1 MLRIFITLLSRVKN
15 NMKKILFITSSR
27 ADYGL
32 LRNLIL
38 ETQKLNPETYLMIT
52 GSHLSKEF
60 GETISEIKKDKI
72 KKIIKKKILD
82 NKFNENN
89 ISQYL
94 ERSVR
99 ETSKVIKKLK
109 PTVLVIL
116 GDRYELLGCAMAAT
130 VFRIPITH
138 IHGGEVT
145 IGAYDDSIRHSIS
158 KLSHLHFPI
167 HERYKKRLIQL
178 GENPKTIF
186 NFGSLGAY
194 STKHMKLFN
203 KIELE
208 KKYDIKFNKKIILVT
223 FHPVTL
229 EKNQSKFQILNL
241 IKFLNT
247 LKNKMIII
255 TSPNFD
261 NESKNIKSEILNFV
275 KKKDNVYFYKSLG
288 NKDYLSFMKIADLL
302 VGNSS
307 SGVLE
312 TPYFGTKTINIG
324 NRQKGRIISNNII
337 NSNYEFQSILNAY
350 LKIKKKP
357 KKKSSIFLKSNTPL
371 KIAKKILTFRFNIKK
386 EFYDI

>member
-1 MLRIFITLLSRVKN
+1 
-15 NMKKILFITSSR
+15 MKKILFITSSR

-60 GETISEIKKDKI
+60 GETISEIKEDKI

-82 NKFNENN
+82 TKFREKN
-89 ISQYL
+89 IPKYL
-94 ERSVR
+94 ERCVR

-109 PTVLVIL
+109 PTILVIL
-116 GDRYELLGCAMAAT
+116 GDRYELLGCAMTAT
-130 VFRIPITH
+130 IFRIPIAH

-145 IGAYDDSIRHSIS
+145 SGAYDDSIRHAIS

-167 HERYKKRLIQL
+167 YRQYKKRLIQL

-186 NFGSLGAY
+186 DYGSLGAY
-194 STKHMKLFN
+194 STKHMKLFG

-208 KKYDIKFNKKIILVT
+208 KKFNIKLNKKIILVT

-229 EKNQSKFQILNL
+229 EKNMSKFQILNL
-241 IKFLNT
+241 IKFLHTQND
-247 LKNKMIII
+247 KIIII

-261 NESKNIKSEILNFV
+261 NETKIIKTEILNFT
-275 KKKDNVYFYKSLG
+275 KKKGNVYFYKSLG
-288 NKDYLSFMKIADLL
+288 NKGYLSFMKIAYLL

-324 NRQKGRIISNNII
+324 NRQKGRVLSDNII
-337 NSNYEFQSILNAY
+337 NSNYDFKSILNAY
-350 LKIKKKP
+350 IKIIKRP
-357 KKKSSIFLKSNTPL
+357 KKKSSIFLKKNTPI
-371 KIAKKILTFRFNIKK
+371 KMAKKILSFNFNLKK
-386 EFYDI
+386 EFYDL

>member
-1 MLRIFITLLSRVKN
+1 
-15 NMKKILFITSSR
+15 MKKILFITSSR

-116 GDRYELLGCAMAAT
+116 GDRYELLGFAMAAT

-194 STKHMKLFN
+194 SAKHMKLFN

-208 KKYDIKFNKKIILVT
+208 KKYDIKFNK
-223 FHPVTL
+223 
-229 EKNQSKFQILNL
+229 
-241 IKFLNT
+241 
-247 LKNKMIII
+247 
-255 TSPNFD
+255 
-261 NESKNIKSEILNFV
+261 
-275 KKKDNVYFYKSLG
+275 
-288 NKDYLSFMKIADLL
+288 
-302 VGNSS
+302 
-307 SGVLE
+307 
-312 TPYFGTKTINIG
+312 
-324 NRQKGRIISNNII
+324 ISNL
-337 NSNYEFQSILNAY
+337 SVL
-350 LKIKKKP
+350 L
-357 KKKSSIFLKSNTPL
+357 
-371 KIAKKILTFRFNIKK
+371 
-386 EFYDI
+386 